1 MPVSTEERFF
11 PKQDLSRL
19 VGQAIMKKQLLYTN
33 ICLVYALGSDSSALH
48 MRV

>member
-19 VGQAIMKKQLLYTN
+19 AGKAIIEKQLLYTN
-33 ICLVYALGSDSSALH
+33 ICLSYALDSDSSALR